1 MPPESSSTPSKK
13 SLFNLSPDQWK
24 RVAVR
29 HYYLKKAE
37 REIPIRMKEL
47 EAQGYSP
54 KDAQRQATQEFNASL
69 KEPHTT
75 EKED

>member
-1 MPPESSSTPSKK
+1 MPPDSSSKPSKK
-13 SLFNLSPDQWK
+13 SPLNLSPDQWK

-37 REIPIRMKEL
+37 REIPSRMSEL
-47 EAQGYSP
+47 EKAGSSP
-54 KDAQRQATQEFNASL
+54 EEAQRQATLEFNASL

>member
-1 MPPESSSTPSKK
+1 MPPESSSKPSKK
-13 SLFNLSPDQWK
+13 SLFNLNPDQRK
-24 RVAVR
+24 RIAVR

-37 REIPIRMKEL
+37 REIPRRMSVLEKE
-47 EAQGYSP
+47 GFSP